1 MKISIIIP
9 AYKRPFELMRAVK
22 SVLEQGY
29 KNWEMVVV
37 NDSPEYNFKPFEV
50 FLDSLDEEEKNKIK
64 YFINSKNMGGNWSR
78 NFGLEK
84 TSPDSNFVFFLD
96 HDDWL
101 TNNSLKD
108 QVDIV
113 KRENCKWLLTLNRS
127 NGKDL
132 NIDSIK
138 ITKNDKRY
146 YDYMNDYLIKRKT
159 RGDYAQLIDLA
170 TIRKNNIEF
179 SKKVKKGQTLEEWI
193 FSMRFSRYS
202 KCFVENIIT
211 LEKEYQKDSL
221 TNLEKTN
228 KKFKNRFENFSNTI
242 KACREVFF
250 EGFYPLE
257 KVYIFIKILRAFQK
271 LLF

>member
-1 MKISIIIP
+1 MKISIITP
-9 AYKRPFELMRAVK
+9 AYKRPKELIRAVE
-22 SVLEQGY
+22 SVVSQNY
-29 KNWEMVVV
+29 KNWEIIII
-37 NDSPEYNFKPFEV
+37 NDSPDFDFSEFDNYINNLNSVDK
-50 FLDSLDEEEKNKIK
+50 EKVK
-64 YFINSKNMGGNWSR
+64 YFINEKNMGGNWSR
-78 NFGLEK
+78 NFGIDQI
-84 TSPDSNFVFFLD
+84 SDDSDFIFFLD

-101 TNNSLKD
+101 TDNSL
-108 QVDIV
+108 QSQIDII
-113 KRENCKWLLTLNRS
+113 KRENCNWLLTLNKS
-127 NGKDL
+127 NGSEL

-138 ITKNDKRY
+138 ITKKDKRY
-146 YDYMNDYLIKRKT
+146 YDYLKDYLIRREI
-159 RGDYAQLIDLA
+159 RGDYAQMLSSNI
-170 TIRKNNIEF
+170 IRNKNIRYA
-179 SKKVKKGQTLEEWI
+179 KKVKRGQTLEEWI

>member
-22 SVLEQGY
+22 SVLEQSY
-29 KNWEMVVV
+29 KNWEMVIV

-50 FLDSLDEEEKNKIK
+50 FLDSLDKKEKNKIK

-84 TSPDSNFVFFLD
+84 ASLDSNFVFFLD

-146 YDYMNDYLIKRKT
+146 YDYLNDYLIKRKI

-193 FSMRFSRYS
+193 FSMRISRYQ
-202 KCFVENIIT
+202 KCFVENVIT
-211 LEKEYQKDSL
+211 LEKEYQSDSL
-221 TNLEKTN
+221 TTIEKREN
-228 KKFKNRFENFSNTI
+228 KFINKANNFKNLLYSISEIFWEGVYPREKIYILI
-242 KACREVFF
+242 KLAR
-250 EGFYPLE
+250 GL
-257 KVYIFIKILRAFQK
+257 QK